1 MLYKEYSM
9 MHSKKIFLTFV
20 LIIAGIGVH
29 KYLHSR
35 LQSHS
40 QSHSQSNLTNI
51 VQNKTRTISK
61 TLMNTKTTDLT
72 EITTPSGLRYI
83 ITQQAP
89 DNAQQPSTGKNVI
102 VHYTGFLDQNN
113 VEQSTFDSSVKR
125 GKPFSFIIGIGQVI
139 KGWDEG
145 VLSMK
150 IGEKRRLI
158 IPGNLGYGTRGVP
171 GLIPANA
178 TLYFDVELLGVK

>member
-1 MLYKEYSM
+1 M
-9 MHSKKIFLTFV
+9 MHSKKIFLAFL
-20 LIIAGIGVH
+20 LIIAGIGAH

-35 LQSHS
+35 LS
-40 QSHSQSNLTNI
+40 SNVTNI
-51 VQNKTRTISK
+51 SQNKTGTLPK

-72 EITTPSGLRYI
+72 EIATPSGLRYI
-83 ITQQAP
+83 ITQQVS
-89 DNAQQPSTGKNVI
+89 DNAQQPSTGKNVT
-102 VHYTGFLDQNN
+102 VHYTGFLDPNN
-113 VEQSTFDSSVKR
+113 IEQSTFDSSVKR
-125 GKPFSFIIGIGQVI
+125 SNPFSFIIGIGQVI

-158 IPGNLGYGTRGVP
+158 IPGNLGYGARGVP